1 VNNKELYD
9 IEADPGE
16 TTNVIGKHPEAV
28 AEMRA
33 AYDAWWA
40 ETRPLMVNEEVPLAL
55 GRPFWVLY
63 ERQLNGQGIPKWE
76 PPKLLWDRSR

>member
-1 VNNKELYD
+1 MSNKELYD

-16 TTNVIGKHPEAV
+16 TTSVIDKHPEAV
-28 AEMRA
+28 AKMRA

-40 ETRPLMVNEEVPLAL
+40 ETRPLMVNEEVPLASE
-55 GRPFWVLY
+55 RPFWVLY

-76 PPKLLWDRSR
+76 SPQL